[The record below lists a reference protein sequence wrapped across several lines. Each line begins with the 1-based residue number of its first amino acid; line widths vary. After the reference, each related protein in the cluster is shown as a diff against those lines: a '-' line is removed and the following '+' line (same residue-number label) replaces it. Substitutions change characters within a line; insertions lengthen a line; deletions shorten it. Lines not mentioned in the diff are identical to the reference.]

1 MTAAY
6 VLAGELADAR
16 EGHERAF
23 GRYEALLRDFMHGKQ
38 VSAEQF
44 AASFAPSTR
53 LGIFV
58 RNQVTKLFGIPA
70 VAHYALGRGLLD
82 RLRLPA
88 YPSRN
93 PNRIDKSRV

>member
-1 MTAAY
+1 
-6 VLAGELADAR
+6 
-16 EGHERAF
+16 
-23 GRYEALLRDFMHGKQ
+23 MHGKQ